1 MGRKRFIKTMARY
14 KPQDRNIFDCLR
26 CGSLPVY
33 IGPDNIGEYIPS
45 DCYINGDRFADAA
58 ELVAH
63 VLALDEA
70 DFAAYRRAM
79 NAFLQSPASQMFSN
93 EYFCAT
99 IVNTICEDLGLS
111 EISVDGSQRA

>member
-1 MGRKRFIKTMARY
+1 MARY

-26 CGSLPVY
+26 CGSLLVY
-33 IGPDNIGEYIPS
+33 IGPDNIGEYIPF
-45 DCYINGDRFADAA
+45 DCYINGDRFVDAA